1 MKKVSEMI
9 KQDTTIPVDRIKLV
23 GLQFIEDVEIGLS
36 VGLDFSNM
44 KAGFPKLTLL
54 LPEGEGKGSCLDID
68 MDPHLPLRCIPNTTI
83 ELSDMLGCL
92 GSCYTVRSVEDLFSQ
107 LCTHMVLRVITVTVE
122 QTDFDKVVFTCMISG
137 YEGEGVC
144 TLAGVSHVFEALQ

>member
-9 KQDTTIPVDRIKLV
+9 EQDTTIPVDRIKLV

-54 LPEGEGKGSCLDID
+54 LPDGKGSSLDID

-83 ELSDMLGCL
+83 ELSDMLHCL
-92 GSCYTVRSVEDLFSQ
+92 GSCYTVHNVEELFSQ
-107 LCTHMVLRVITVTVE
+107 LCTHMILRVITVTVE

-144 TLAGVSHVFEALQ
+144 TLADVSHVFKVLE